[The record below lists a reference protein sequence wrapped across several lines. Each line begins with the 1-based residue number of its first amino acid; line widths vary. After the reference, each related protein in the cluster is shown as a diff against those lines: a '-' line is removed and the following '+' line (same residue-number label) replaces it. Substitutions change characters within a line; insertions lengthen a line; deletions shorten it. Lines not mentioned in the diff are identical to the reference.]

1 MWGDF
6 IRSSSHIFT
15 ARLYDG
21 RLSDTYTTVSEV
33 IVYDP
38 SDVKCRTRFKSEDFP
53 KELIGLFGI
62 RLYALCVR
70 IEPVAG
76 IQRVF
81 QEFFEL
87 VNGANP
93 ILHLIRGNGFR
104 SLADFGNK
112 LFFPFF
118 LFCSYT
124 VSRKD
129 G

>member
-21 RLSDTYTTVSEV
+21 RLSDTYPTVSEV

-81 QEFFEL
+81 QEFL
-87 VNGANP
+87 
-93 ILHLIRGNGFR
+93 
-104 SLADFGNK
+104 SW
-112 LFFPFF
+112 
-118 LFCSYT
+118 
-124 VSRKD
+124 
-129 G
+129 